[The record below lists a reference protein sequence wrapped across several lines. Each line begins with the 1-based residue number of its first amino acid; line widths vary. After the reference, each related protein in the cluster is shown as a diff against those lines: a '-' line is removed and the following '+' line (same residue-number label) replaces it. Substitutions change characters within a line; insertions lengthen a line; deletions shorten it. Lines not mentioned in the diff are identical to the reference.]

1 MCGNEMSQEFKDSK
15 VGATTFEK
23 HVWILFHTIHFTLK
37 RNTVSACAL
46 VKVFM
51 FRRNPVGIQM
61 LPQMLHKQIF
71 TKEPDPSPELIT
83 LALQHLETHNLR
95 GKTSEDVPPVEIAL
109 PKLIGGNLSS
119 HFYHLGIHQSRFYM
133 KQALELC
140 KQTIPPM
147 PNHWERKAGWT
158 QYLADGSRK
167 QIQYPPEEETLVF
180 DTEVMY
186 KLSPFPVIATAVS
199 EKGWYSWCAPS
210 LSDISS
216 SLIPFGNSRRLVIGH
231 HVSFD
236 RARIQEEYDIEKSKI
251 AFLDT
256 LSLHLSVG
264 GLSTQQR
271 NQYLMYK
278 KELQTSDIDSK
289 DIIKQK
295 TMQNRMIQRKK
306 DAVWQNHGTTNSLR
320 AVAEFYLNKSID
332 KTERDFFATDT
343 MDMFQDERL
352 FQDLM
357 RYCATDVQTTYEL
370 FQKIFPKFQSKCP
383 HPVSFAGMLHMC
395 KGYLPTTEKWKH
407 YIKHSEELCQ
417 RHQEEIENSLVR
429 ICDQV
434 LQKGPLPEDD
444 WLKNLDWDIKP
455 SKMTKEKIVKGVVIP
470 ARLYKNAN
478 SELVGKPNWYRDLW
492 DSKLKRI
499 RLSLSKNIVPY
510 LLRLEWNGYPLVYYQ
525 DYGWLYHTPLEAEV
539 KNAKPLELEGMERN
553 RKYFRIPHPEGEG
566 KNCGNPLSKSYLKAF
581 EKGIL
586 TSSIPEAKNLLDLHA
601 KCTYW
606 ISARERIMSQMVVWD
621 PKVTRKNGMG
631 VIVPNTIPMGTV
643 TRRATEPTWMT
654 ASNAKGNL
662 IGSELKSMIEAP
674 EGYSIVG
681 ADVDSQEL
689 WIASLLGDAQFKI
702 HGATAIGFMTL
713 QGSKS
718 KGTDLHSVTGQLIG
732 MSRDIAKIFNYSRI
746 YGAGAKYAAELI
758 TKHSPEVSQEEAKA
772 KATKLFNHTKGKKIR
787 GEKEYWQGGSESF
800 MFNQLESIARS
811 PDSRTPVLNCQI
823 PDTLSSVMTKNEF
836 MTSRVNWAV
845 QSSGVDYLHLLLVAM
860 EYLMQ
865 LFNIPGRFLL
875 SIHDEIRFLVPSKD
889 RYVAALALQISN
901 LWTRAYFASR
911 VGIPDLP
918 LVIQSN
924 IECHIFFCGGH

>member
-1 MCGNEMSQEFKDSK
+1 
-15 VGATTFEK
+15 
-23 HVWILFHTIHFTLK
+23 
-37 RNTVSACAL
+37 
-46 VKVFM
+46 
-51 FRRNPVGIQM
+51 M
-61 LPQMLHKQIF
+61 LPQKLHQQLF
-71 TKEPDPSPELIT
+71 AKEPEPSSELIR
-83 LALQHLETHNLR
+83 LALQHLETHQLR
-95 GKTSEDVPPVEIAL
+95 GKASEDVPPVEITL
-109 PKLIGGNLSS
+109 PKLIGGNLSA
-119 HFYHLGIHQSRFYM
+119 HFYHLGTNQSRFYLN
-133 KQALELC
+133 QALELC
-140 KQTIPPM
+140 KQKIPQM
-147 PNHWERKAGWT
+147 PKRWETQPGWT
-158 QYLADGSRK
+158 RYSADGSSK
-167 QIQYPPEEETLVF
+167 QIQYPPDEETLVF

-199 EKGWYSWCAPS
+199 EKAWYSWRAPS
-210 LSDISS
+210 LNNISL
-216 SLIPFGNSRRLVIGH
+216 SLVPFGNSRRLVIGH
-231 HVSFD
+231 HVSYD

-251 AFLDT
+251 QFLDT

-271 NQYLMYK
+271 NQYLMYR
-278 KELQTSDIDSK
+278 KELQADIESE

-295 TMQNRMIQRKK
+295 TMQNRMMQRKK
-306 DAVWQNHGTTNSLR
+306 DAIWQNHGTTNSLR

-332 KTERDFFATDT
+332 KTERDFFGSDS
-343 MDMFQDERL
+343 MEVLQDEHM

-357 RYCATDVQTTYEL
+357 RYCATDVQTTFEL
-370 FQKIFPKFQSKCP
+370 FQKVFPRFQLKCP
-383 HPVSFAGMLHMC
+383 HPVSFAGVLHMC
-395 KGYLPTTEKWKH
+395 KGYLPTTKKWK
-407 YIKHSEELCQ
+407 YYVKHSEELCQ
-417 RHQEEIENSLVR
+417 QHQEEIENALVQ
-429 ICDQV
+429 ISDQV
-434 LQKGPLPEDD
+434 LQHGPIAEDD

-455 SKMTKEKIVKGVVIP
+455 TKMTKEKLVKGVLTP
-470 ARLYKNAN
+470 ARPYKNVNPQLA
-478 SELVGKPNWYRDLW
+478 GKPNWYRDLW
-492 DSKLKRI
+492 DPKLKRV

-510 LLRLEWNGYPLVYYQ
+510 LLRLEWNGHPLLYYK
-525 DYGWLYHTPLEAEV
+525 DYGWLYHTPQDVEI
-539 KNAKPLELEGMERN
+539 KNAKPLELEGMDRR
-553 RKYFRIPHPEGEG
+553 RKYFRIPHPDGEG

-586 TSSIPEAKNLLDLHA
+586 TSSIPEAKNLLALHA

-621 PKVTRKNGMG
+621 PACTKKRGMG
-631 VIVPNTIPMGTV
+631 VIIPNTIPMGTV

-674 EGYSIVG
+674 DGYSIVG

-713 QGSKS
+713 QGSKA

-772 KATKLFNHTKGKKIR
+772 KATKLFNHTKGKKQR
-787 GEKEYWQGGSESF
+787 GDREYWQGGSESF
-800 MFNQLESIARS
+800 MFNQLESIAKS
-811 PDSRTPVLNCQI
+811 SDSRTPVLNCQI

-845 QSSGVDYLHLLLVAM
+845 QSSGVDYLHLVLVAM
-860 EYLMQ
+860 EYLMR
-865 LFNIPGRFLL
+865 LFNISGRFLL

-889 RYVAALALQISN
+889 RYAAALALQISN

-918 LVIQSN
+918 LVFESYL
-924 IECHIFFCGGH
+924 ECCFFLSC